1 MQCSEPQGEAMRRRD
16 FITHIGGVA
25 VVWPLVAQAQ
35 EPGRTYRLAFLIPS
49 PRQAPAT
56 IALFDE
62 LHRNGFNEG
71 QNLVVIPDGFEAD
84 TEHPGELAAAL
95 VKAAP
100 DAIIT
105 GPALPLRAFQTITH
119 TIPLIGMT
127 EDMVAEGLVASLA
140 RPGGNITGLS
150 LLSLELDTKRQEILI
165 EAVPGA
171 RRIAAMADSNAA
183 PTYHLEA
190 LKHAARSRGVELSVF
205 RVGGPGEIISAIDAA
220 KASGVEALN
229 FLASPLFAVPG
240 SRNNKIVLQRIA
252 ALRLPAIFQFPE
264 IAEAGALAGYGARI
278 SDLYRQRARIAAQVL
293 RGTKPAD
300 IPVQQPDR
308 FELVINLR
316 AAKAIGVEVPA
327 TLVARVDKLIE

>member
-1 MQCSEPQGEAMRRRD
+1 MRRRD
-16 FITHIGGVA
+16 FITHIGGAAVA
-25 VVWPLVAQAQ
+25 WPLAVRAQ
-35 EPGRTYRLAFLIPS
+35 EPGRIYRVAFLVPS

-62 LHRNGFNEG
+62 LRRNGFSEG
-71 QNLVVIPDGFEAD
+71 QNLVVIPGGFDAD

-105 GPALPLRAFQTITH
+105 GPALPLRAFQSITH
-119 TIPLIGMT
+119 TIPLIGMS

-140 RPGGNITGLS
+140 QPGGNITGIS
-150 LLSLELDTKRQEILI
+150 LLTPELDSKRQEVLI

-171 RRIAAMADSNAA
+171 RRIAAMADANAT
-183 PTYHLEA
+183 PPYHLQTLE
-190 LKHAARSRGVELSVF
+190 HAARSRGVDFVAINVAGSE
-205 RVGGPGEIISAIDAA
+205 EIVSAIDAA
-220 KASGVEALN
+220 KASGAGALN

-240 SRNNKIVLQRIA
+240 SRNNKIVLERIA
-252 ALRLPAIFQFPE
+252 ALRLPAMFQFPE
-264 IAEAGALAGYGARI
+264 TAEAGALAGYGTRI
-278 SDLYRQRARIAAQVL
+278 TDLYRQRGKIAAQVL

-308 FELVINLR
+308 FELVLNLR
-316 AAKAIGVEVPA
+316 AAKAIGIEVPA
-327 TLVARVDKLIE
+327 TLVARANKLIE

>member
-1 MQCSEPQGEAMRRRD
+1 VRRRE
-16 FITHIGGVA
+16 FITLVGGTAVA
-25 VVWPLVAQAQ
+25 WPLGAQAQ
-35 EPGRTYRLAFLIPS
+35 EPGRLYRLAFLIPS
-49 PRQAPAT
+49 PRQAPHT

-62 LHRNGFNEG
+62 LRRNGFSEG

-84 TEHPGELAAAL
+84 TEHPGELAATL

-100 DAIIT
+100 DAIIA
-105 GPALPLRAFQTITH
+105 GPALPLRAFESITH
-119 TIPLIGMT
+119 TIPLIGMS

-140 RPGGNITGLS
+140 RPGGNTTGIS
-150 LLSLELDTKRQEILI
+150 LLSPELDSKRQEILI

-171 RRIAAMADSNAA
+171 RRIAAMADANAT
-183 PTYHLEA
+183 PPYHLQA
-190 LKHAARSRGVELSVF
+190 LEHAARSRGVDFVAINAAGSE
-205 RVGGPGEIISAIDAA
+205 EIVSAIDAA
-220 KASGVEALN
+220 KASGAGALN

-264 IAEAGALAGYGARI
+264 TAEAGALAGYGTRI
-278 SDLYRQRARIAAQVL
+278 TDLYRQRGRIAAQVL

-308 FELVINLR
+308 FELVLNLR
-316 AAKAIGVEVPA
+316 SAKAIGVEVPA
-327 TLVARVDKLIE
+327 TLVARADKLIE

>member
-1 MQCSEPQGEAMRRRD
+1 MRRRE
-16 FITHIGGVA
+16 FITLLGGAVA
-25 VVWPLVAQAQ
+25 RPLAAQAQ
-35 EPGRTYRLAFLIPS
+35 EPGRTYSLAFLIPS
-49 PRQAPAT
+49 PRQAPHT

-62 LHRNGFNEG
+62 LHRNGFSEG

-84 TEHPGELAAAL
+84 TEHPGELAAVL

-105 GPALPLRAFQTITH
+105 GPALPLRAFQSITH

-127 EDMVAEGLVASLA
+127 EDMVAEGLVPSLA
-140 RPGGNITGLS
+140 QPGGNITGIS
-150 LLSLELDTKRQEILI
+150 LLSPELDSKRQEILI

-171 RRIAAMADSNAA
+171 RRIATMADSNATA
-183 PTYHLEA
+183 PYHLQA
-190 LKHAARSRGVELSVF
+190 LEHAARSRGVDLV
-205 RVGGPGEIISAIDAA
+205 VINVAGPEEIVSAIDAA
-220 KASGVEALN
+220 KASGAGALN
-229 FLASPLFAVPG
+229 FLASSLFSVPG

-278 SDLYRQRARIAAQVL
+278 TDLYRQRARIAAQVL

>member
-1 MQCSEPQGEAMRRRD
+1 MRRRD
-16 FITHIGGVA
+16 FIMLLGGTVA
-25 VVWPLVAQAQ
+25 RPFAAHAQD
-35 EPGRTYRLAFLIPS
+35 PGRIYRLAFLVPS
-49 PRQAPAT
+49 PRQAPAS

-62 LHRNGFNEG
+62 LRRNGFSEG

-84 TEHPGELAAAL
+84 TEHPSKLAAGL

-105 GPALPLRAFQTITH
+105 GPALPLRAFQSITH
-119 TIPLIGMT
+119 TIPLIGMS

-140 RPGGNITGLS
+140 QPGGNITGIS
-150 LLSLELDTKRQEILI
+150 LLSPELDSKRQEILI

-171 RRIAAMADSNAA
+171 RRIAAMADANATA
-183 PTYHLEA
+183 PYQLQALE
-190 LKHAARSRGVELSVF
+190 HAARSRGVDFVAIN
-205 RVGGPGEIISAIDAA
+205 VAGPEEIASAIDAA
-220 KASGVEALN
+220 KASDAGALN
-229 FLASPLFAVPG
+229 FLASPLFSVPG

-252 ALRLPAIFQFPE
+252 ALHLPAMFQFPE
-264 IAEAGALAGYGARI
+264 TAEAGALAGYGTRI
-278 SDLYRQRARIAAQVL
+278 TDLYRQRGKIAAQVL

-308 FELVINLR
+308 FELVINLS

-327 TLVARVDKLIE
+327 TLVARADKLIE